1 MKKILALML
10 SACMALSLC
19 ACGSSNTASS
29 GSSASGASSAASSGS
44 DTSTAAPST
53 YTPSSD
59 YDASGDPAID
69 LIFTANALG
78 TDWHGMAMTTFA
90 DAVKELSGGSVTCS
104 VYSDSTLFSSENEW
118 DAINQGQGGGGADLA
133 YISFPTLA
141 TQPGLEWC
149 AMINTAYFWSSYE
162 HMTSVLNGEIGQ
174 QMYDMIAAETNIV
187 PLNGFYLGSRV
198 INTRTV
204 QVDSQSDMN
213 GLLLRMPSS
222 EAWLNLGRALGA
234 EPTSMAFSELY
245 TALQTGSIEG
255 QDNPLPSDINGAFYE
270 VAPYFAITNHV
281 VDSIL
286 PCINADTW
294 NSLTEAQQLAVMDA
308 INAARDFND
317 ENRIA
322 QEEECVD
329 FLLNEGCTVT
339 YPDIDEFKAYASEWY
354 AAHPDVTADWDMDLY
369 NTIQAAA

>member
-1 MKKILALML
+1 MKKFLALTL
-10 SACMALSLC
+10 SLCMTLALC
-19 ACGSSNTASS
+19 ACGSEPAPAPAASKPAAS
-29 GSSASGASSAASSGS
+29 APAAAKPAASGE
-44 DTSTAAPST
+44 
-53 YTPSSD
+53 

-69 LIFTANALG
+69 LIFTANALS
-78 TDWHGMAMTTFA
+78 TDWHGQAMTTFA

-118 DAINQGQGGGGADLA
+118 DAINQGQFGGGADMA
-133 YISFPTLA
+133 YISFPTLS
-141 TQPGLEWC
+141 TQSGLEWC

-174 QMYDMIAAETNIV
+174 KMYDMIASKTGIT

-198 INTRTV
+198 INTRTK
-204 QVDSQSDMN
+204 QINSQADMN
-213 GLLLRMPSS
+213 GILLRMPSS

-234 EPTSMAFSELY
+234 EPTSLAFSELY

-286 PCINADTW
+286 PCINTNTW
-294 NSLTEAQQLAVMDA
+294 NTLTDAQKRAVLDA
-308 INAARDFND
+308 IEVARDYND
-317 ENRIA
+317 TNRIA
-322 QEEECVD
+322 QENECVD
-329 FLLNEGCTVT
+329 FLKEKNCTVT
-339 YPDIDEFKAYASEWY
+339 YPDIGEFKAFAEKWY
-354 AAHPDVTADWDMDLY
+354 ADHPDVTATWDMDLY
-369 NTIQAAA
+369 NEIQAAAK

>member
-1 MKKILALML
+1 MALAL
-10 SACMALSLC
+10 CMALSLA
-19 ACGSSNTASS
+19 ACGNNSSSSQSS
-29 GSSASGASSAASSGS
+29 GSGTQGGTSSGG
-44 DTSTAAPST
+44 DASTAT
-53 YTPSSD
+53 EYTPSSD
-59 YDASGDPAID
+59 YDASGDPSID

-104 VYSDSTLFSSENEW
+104 VYSD
-118 DAINQGQGGGGADLA
+118 
-133 YISFPTLA
+133 ISFPTLA

-149 AMINTAYFWSSYE
+149 AMINTAYFWTDYD
-162 HMTSVLNGEIGQ
+162 HMTSVLNGDLGQ
-174 QMYDMIAAETNIV
+174 EMYDRIAEATNIV

-204 QVDSQSDMN
+204 EVDSQADMN

-245 TALQTGSIEG
+245 TALQTGAIEG

-294 NSLTEAQQLAVMDA
+294 NSLTEAQQLAVKDA
-308 INAARDFND
+308 IEYARDFND
-317 ENRIA
+317 TNRIA

-329 FLLNEGCTVT
+329 FLLEQGCTVT
-339 YPDIDEFKAYASEWY
+339 YPDINEFKTYASNWY
-354 AAHPDVTADWDMDLY
+354 ADHPDVTADWDMDLY
-369 NTIQAAA
+369 NRIQEAA